1 MFNLIAALNNAALKL
16 NFMYRIGNYVMKT
29 QFKTPLKPSELAIA
43 MNLAH
48 KANRSL
54 MVWGAPGIGKS
65 DLARQFADYRFPLKS
80 KVRTEAEVQ
89 IEQQVIDAID
99 AEIASQSTAE
109 GTESTKRAKP
119 RKAAAVETKFP
130 LLDQKT
136 NIVDLR
142 LAQVEPTD
150 LRGIPVPIKFYVDK
164 DGEFVTDAEISKM
177 VSEGKDVSSY
187 TQKNQVVWAPPAL
200 LDLPR
205 DWQGVIFLDEAN
217 QAMPVVQA
225 AAYQLFL
232 DKRIGD
238 LILPEKSF
246 ILAAGNREGDGGVT
260 FKLAL
265 PLRDRMS
272 HVELKADFEEWKSN
286 YAIRRQVHPL
296 VVGYL
301 ATNTKDFNTL
311 STEEKNICGGSSPRS
326 WVTVSD
332 YIYEAEAEG
341 MDRQQRRVLWAMV
354 EGTVG
359 DDITGRFKTFYD
371 NVAKLPATMD
381 ILEGKVKNLDAY
393 KNEMDVSKSFTVCL
407 NLAYKIISENEDV
420 KSGGLVDSILHAHY
434 NNMLQFLHNS
444 FKEEPELIMM
454 AMKTMYMQKIY
465 MAPAKIPYFKEF
477 CSHYSRLLFKSRE
490 QAYS

>member
-1 MFNLIAALNNAALKL
+1 
-16 NFMYRIGNYVMKT
+16 
-29 QFKTPLKPSELAIA
+29 
-43 MNLAH
+43 
-48 KANRSL
+48 
-54 MVWGAPGIGKS
+54 
-65 DLARQFADYRFPLKS
+65 
-80 KVRTEAEVQ
+80 
-89 IEQQVIDAID
+89 
-99 AEIASQSTAE
+99 
-109 GTESTKRAKP
+109 
-119 RKAAAVETKFP
+119 
-130 LLDQKT
+130 
-136 NIVDLR
+136 
-142 LAQVEPTD
+142 
-150 LRGIPVPIKFYVDK
+150 
-164 DGEFVTDAEISKM
+164 
-177 VSEGKDVSSY
+177 
-187 TQKNQVVWAPPAL
+187 
-200 LDLPR
+200 
-205 DWQGVIFLDEAN
+205 
-217 QAMPVVQA
+217 
-225 AAYQLFL
+225 
-232 DKRIGD
+232 
-238 LILPEKSF
+238 
-246 ILAAGNREGDGGVT
+246 
-260 FKLAL
+260 
-265 PLRDRMS
+265 MS

-477 CSHYSRLLFKSRE
+477 
-490 QAYS
+490 